1 MKKRVISWLLC
12 LALCLS
18 MLSVAAL
25 AEDVQAPEGPASS
38 MNEPQPEPRA
48 KENETPAPEPEKKV
62 QSELMTAEKLLMPL
76 SLGDENSPFS
86 SISIVVSQDGTEIG
100 DNNQGILNKSVTLY
114 GDLICKDA
122 AQRDTIMLNSTI
134 SLKVDGVESKSGLG
148 KTTNSSEILVQA
160 SDFTPEKENYT
171 ITLSIAYREYSKI
184 ITRDLAF
191 KKCTHPSLNDSTG
204 KCSQCGAALVAE
216 LTAGASSSATYYETL
231 TEALDAAQEAA
242 AGSTVTLL
250 DNCSLGSYEL
260 QKGIFTLDLDGHAL
274 TQTGNPLWVS
284 GTANLTVKNNSSNAK
299 NTGEFSL
306 QSETATLSVTK
317 SSKYALLMNS
327 VSGMNVAC
335 FLGPDMGYKKAD
347 RAWASFS
354 ELRGTAI
361 YNVTV
366 EEAPFTTSDIT
377 VSPEDAYVNRKVALS
392 VTLSNL
398 KTGTTPTC
406 SYFVSDSSNN
416 QTSYE
421 GITLDAN
428 QAFTAEFTP
437 RVDQYYIQAWIT
449 ADEFTVVKTI
459 KKTFKTCAHS
469 YGDVDQKTG
478 FCSGCNSQMA
488 ASVSPSSFVDQR
500 TYYETFDLAM
510 KAAWEMLKSK
520 DCWFTMFQDAQVGT
534 IEYQYLNVLGGK
546 TLYMDL
552 NEKTLTSRGV
562 AFRVP
567 AKEWK
572 LNLSNGTVI
581 GDTTNHKPVQGVI
594 EVEAGGSLNVHGGTI
609 QNKGA
614 ADKGVNAP
622 SIMVHGYSSNS
633 GPVRGY
639 AYIAGDADSN
649 FGSLFISGGNVTA
662 NGGTYDHAKVTYG
675 GSLEVINGRFQGD
688 VTVDD
693 HTSLVVNSNLAYF
706 DGTLTFEPYGM
717 GRLTNGNY
725 KHIITKEATLGKL
738 SNNTLDVFYIGEVYQ
753 PDAKNQSE
761 LKAGE
766 DTYIT
771 IRKHKHDFSNNGTCA
786 CGEEAEAYLW
796 VNGPQ
801 QYGYFDDMLA
811 LAEKAEGSCV
821 YLRRDVTIIRD
832 TPVTEGNFSIAGG
845 SFKVTCSGSSAL
857 VFSGGTVS
865 IRDGM
870 FGRLKVTGKGK
881 LTLNGGNYYAIDVT
895 DSSVYTNYGEILATN
910 RAFKHQSTWESKT
923 SITGKSFDV
932 TSTNAPK
939 SVEKPPFDSV
949 SVEPTVKTVYYGA
962 PVTFTAAVIRDDSG
976 KALSYQWYTVAS
988 DGTKTAIDDETG
1000 ETMTV
1005 NEAAGTYQYL
1015 CQVTCEDYTLSS
1027 NTVRLTVQRIDLS
1040 DAALSATIQT
1050 REYNGKYNATIEDG
1064 SSLTLGNMTVPAS
1077 AYTLSAVFADRNVG
1091 ADKDVTVK
1099 VTLTNP
1105 NYCFGYDA
1113 NNQPIMEK
1121 TFETTGTITQ
1131 NTQSNLI
1138 SKDENIYNS
1147 AANTYEFDLDSYL
1160 TAIKDDL
1167 GTMSYGTPQPQSLQ
1181 SGIGTPVLEGHTL
1194 KLPVSAMLWTSPIEL
1209 GKITIPVNSQNYANV
1224 SIEICLKLVERTAV
1238 TATATPSKTELT
1250 YGERLDTIT
1259 LSGKTTPEL
1268 QGTFVWQKP
1277 DAILDVGT
1285 YTELGWKFTPVDYT
1299 YAEASGTA
1307 KITVK
1312 QAKLQDPAP
1321 MTLMI
1326 YNGWAAT
1333 YEAALPE
1340 LPTLKEGLHFGN
1352 DAAYGTPDVSADGYY
1367 SSGAEL
1373 KTVNGKQDV
1382 SIPILKNETTKEGQ
1396 AGTITVQYT
1405 SQNYEPVTLAINLV
1419 AKNRTAPTFILTAD
1433 HDTLSGG
1440 GKVTLTLERGN
1451 LPDGA
1456 VVMVSG
1462 TDEAGNAV
1470 TLTDNGDG
1478 TYSAT
1483 LPNKTQTYTFI
1494 AVYDG
1499 SQTIAP
1505 KTDVAT
1511 VKVQQ
1516 RSSGGGEPAKPSFPV
1531 KISNSGDKKTAEI
1544 DLSGTKSGI
1553 TDVTLPTDAVKKI
1566 VDSDVVSLTV
1576 KLPDVTVSFDD
1587 KALAA
1592 VAEQSSGAD
1601 LSLSVN
1607 VGTANN
1613 SNLTDA
1619 QKNAITGAREL
1630 SVIEVSLSSNGEK
1643 ISNFNGGSVTIDVPF
1658 QWSMKGLLR
1667 AYYIDENGN
1676 KSAIDVT
1683 YKNGVATLVLNHFS
1697 TYVVE
1702 AVDALSFTDVS
1713 AKAYHFD
1720 AVAWA
1725 VKNKITSGQSD
1736 TLFAPDASC
1745 TRAQMVTFL
1754 WRANGSPE
1762 PTVTELPFTD
1772 VAADAY
1778 YAKAVLWAVENGITT
1793 GTSDTTFDPDGVVTR
1808 AEAVT
1813 FLWRSAGN
1821 PAAEGKLFADVE
1833 STKYYAEAVRWA
1845 VANGVT
1851 KGVSDTSFAPGS
1863 ACTRAQIVTFL
1874 YRNCTNK

>member
-48 KENETPAPEPEKKV
+48 KENEPPAPEPEKKV

-76 SLGDENSPFS
+76 ADDTPFTVSFTATQNGNTITDENPGV
-86 SISIVVSQDGTEIG
+86 ISGGEVTLTVRIQLLDISLRNDIIKAAQQSTLQV
-100 DNNQGILNKSVTLY
+100 DNNNITFAGVGGEGNDTLV
-114 GDLICKDA
+114 ITITFA
-122 AQRDTIMLNSTI
+122 A
-134 SLKVDGVESKSGLG
+134 
-148 KTTNSSEILVQA
+148 SSESHSVKYL
-160 SDFTPEKENYT
+160 
-171 ITLSIAYREYSKI
+171 ITYNNQETTAE
-184 ITRDLAF
+184 
-191 KKCTHPSLNDSTG
+191 CTLRFGVCSHLEAIEVNG
-204 KCSQCGAALVAE
+204 KFKCSQCGATLVAE
-216 LTAGASSSATYYETL
+216 INSATYYETL
-231 TEALDAAQEAA
+231 SKALDAAQEAA

-250 DNCSLGSYEL
+250 DDCSLGNYEL
-260 QKGIFTLDLDGHAL
+260 QKGTFTLDFNGHTL
-274 TQTGNPLWVS
+274 TQPGNPLWVS
-284 GTANLTVKNNSSNAK
+284 GTANLTVKNDRSGADYN
-299 NTGEFSL
+299 GRFYL
-306 QSETATLSVTK
+306 QSKTATLSLTIG
-317 SSKYALLMNS
+317 SKYAKIMSDSS
-327 VSGMNVAC
+327 VGYI
-335 FLGPDMGYKKAD
+335 LGPDMGYKVD
-347 RAWASFS
+347 RKWAGLNQLYSTYI
-354 ELRGTAI
+354 E
-361 YNVTV
+361 NVTV
-366 EEAPFTTSDIT
+366 ERYLFSTSDIT
-377 VSPEDAYVNRKVALS
+377 VTPEDTYVNRKVTLS
-392 VTLSNL
+392 VTLDGLADGSEATCEYSV
-398 KTGTTPTC
+398 KTSASSGTTNSEWLGSFRLDT
-406 SYFVSDSSNN
+406 N
-416 QTSYE
+416 QT
-421 GITLDAN
+421 
-428 QAFTAEFTP
+428 FTTDYTP
-437 RVDQYYIQAWIT
+437 KVS
-449 ADEFTVVKTI
+449 ECTI
-459 KKTFKTCAHS
+459 CAQIKYGDFYVIKKLEKTFKTCAHG
-469 YGDVDQKTG
+469 YGDVDQNTG
-478 FCSGCNSQMA
+478 YCRGCNSQMA
-488 ASVSPSSFVDQR
+488 ASLSPNRLVNQR
-500 TYYETFDLAM
+500 TYYETFDLALS
-510 KAAWEMLKSK
+510 AAWVMLRTS

-534 IEYQYLNVLGGK
+534 ISYDYASGGNTLHMELNGQTLSGG
-546 TLYMDL
+546 
-552 NEKTLTSRGV
+552 V
-562 AFRVP
+562 VFRVP
-567 AKEWK
+567 ANKWK
-572 LNLSNGTVI
+572 LSLESSGTVI
-581 GDTTNHKPVQGVI
+581 GDTSNATGVRGVI
-594 EVEAGGSLNVHGGTI
+594 EVAPGGSLNIHGGTIKI

-614 ADKGVNAP
+614 ETKGAYAP
-622 SIMVHGYSSNS
+622 SIMVEGSS
-633 GPVRGY
+633 GTELVRGV
-639 AYIAGDADSN
+639 AEISGDKYSD
-649 FGSLFISGGNVTA
+649 FGSLWVNCGKVTA
-662 NGGTYDHAKVTYG
+662 NGGTYHHARVTPG
-675 GSLEVINGRFQGD
+675 GELEVKNGKFQGD

-693 HTSLVVNSNLAYF
+693 HALLVVGSTSAYF
-706 DGTLTFEPYGM
+706 DGMLTFKSDGM
-717 GRLTNGNY
+717 GRLSLGNY
-725 KHIITKEATLGKL
+725 KHIKTENATLGKL
-738 SNNTLDVFYIGEVYQ
+738 NNNYAYVFMNGGVYV
-753 PDAKNQSE
+753 PNARNLAE
-761 LKAGE
+761 LIAVEGK
-766 DTYIT
+766 YIT
-771 IRKHKHDFSNNGTCA
+771 IENHTHDYDDTGKCKICN
-786 CGEEAEAYLW
+786 EEAEAYLL
-796 VNGPQ
+796 VNGQ
-801 QYGYFDDMLA
+801 RSYGYFDKMLA
-811 LAEKAEGSCV
+811 LAEEKDGSCV
-821 YLRRDVTIIRD
+821 YLLKDVTIIRD
-832 TPVTEGNFSIAGG
+832 TPISKGKFALSLG
-845 SFKVTCSGSSAL
+845 SKRLRCAASQNEIAL
-857 VFSGGTVS
+857 VISGGEIS
-865 IRDGM
+865 IKDGT
-870 FGRLKVTGKGK
+870 FDRLKVTRDGK
-881 LTLNGGNYYAIDVT
+881 LTLNGGKYYAIDVT
-895 DSSVYTNYGEILATN
+895 DSTYENYGQLLPDDY
-910 RAFKHQSTWESKT
+910 AFKASTGWEAKGD
-923 SITGKSFDV
+923 ITEKSFASDTAKEVKILPLRSVTISADGETTVPYGTSVKFTATVEPNSSSGTTCQWYRNGVAIQNATTNTLVANEPVDDYTYRCDV
-932 TSTNAPK
+932 T
-939 SVEKPPFDSV
+939 
-949 SVEPTVKTVYYGA
+949 
-962 PVTFTAAVIRDDSG
+962 RDG
-976 KALSYQWYTVAS
+976 
-988 DGTKTAIDDETG
+988 
-1000 ETMTV
+1000 
-1005 NEAAGTYQYL
+1005 
-1015 CQVTCEDYTLSS
+1015 YTLSS
-1027 NTVRLTVQRIDLS
+1027 NTVQLTVQRIDLS
-1040 DAALSATIQT
+1040 TAALSASIQT
-1050 REYNGKYNATIEDG
+1050 REYNGTYNATIEDG
-1064 SSLTLGNMTVPAS
+1064 SSLTLGSMTIPAS

-1131 NTQSNLI
+1131 DMSHI
-1138 SKDENIYNS
+1138 EESKTVDAYSGI
-1147 AANTYEFDLDSYL
+1147 AHTYMVDLDACLSKL
-1160 TAIKDDL
+1160 QNL
-1167 GTMSYGTPQPQSLQ
+1167 GIEGYQITEKNIVVSKLIDANQV
-1181 SGIGTPVLEGHTL
+1181 VLEKHNL
-1194 KLPVSAMLWTSPIEL
+1194 K
-1209 GKITIPVNSQNYANV
+1209 IPVKAVVTAPDTEAAQFTITVTCKNYSDVTIRVRVVTKDRSQ
-1224 SIEICLKLVERTAV
+1224 V

-1259 LSGKTTPEL
+1259 LSGETTPKL
-1268 QGTFVWQKP
+1268 QGTFAWQTP
-1277 DAILDVGT
+1277 DAILDAGT
-1285 YTELGWKFTPVDYT
+1285 YTDLDWKFTPNDYT

-1713 AKAYHFD
+1713 AKAYYFD

>member
-18 MLSVAAL
+18 MLPVAAL
-25 AEDVQAPEGPASS
+25 AEDVQEPEGPAPS

-76 SLGDENSPFS
+76 SLDESSLPFTVGEILAEQDSEDIGTDGVIGVETILRVVVSNITTQQRGDITRAGGLAITVDGDSLEQTPAFGGSGDEDY
-86 SISIVVSQDGTEIG
+86 VY
-100 DNNQGILNKSVTLY
+100 SV
-114 GDLICKDA
+114 
-122 AQRDTIMLNSTI
+122 
-134 SLKVDGVESKSGLG
+134 
-148 KTTNSSEILVQA
+148 
-160 SDFTPEKENYT
+160 FTPTQTSHSVCVT
-171 ITLSIAYREYSKI
+171 ITYDKITVTRTREL
-184 ITRDLAF
+184 TFA
-191 KKCTHPSLNDSTG
+191 KCQHPDIKNGNT
-204 KCSQCGAALVAE
+204 CTQCGATLVAE
-216 LTAGASSSATYYETL
+216 LTAGESSSVTYYDTL
-231 TEALDAAQEAA
+231 EAALNAAQEAD

-250 DNCSLGSYEL
+250 ADCSLSSYEL
-260 QKGIFTLDLDGHAL
+260 QKGTFTLDLDGHTL
-274 TQTGNPLWVS
+274 TQHGNPLWVS
-284 GTANLTVKNNSSNAK
+284 GTANLTVKNDRSGADYN
-299 NTGEFSL
+299 GRFYL
-306 QSETATLSVTK
+306 QSKTATLSLTIG
-317 SSKYALLMNS
+317 SKYAKIMS
-327 VSGMNVAC
+327 YSGVGYI
-335 FLGPDMGYKKAD
+335 LGPDMGYKIGKD
-347 RAWASFS
+347 WVDLGQLYRTTI
-354 ELRGTAI
+354 ED
-361 YNVTV
+361 VTV
-366 EEAPFTTSDIT
+366 ERYPFSTTDIT
-377 VSPEDAYVNRKVALS
+377 VTPEDTYVNRKVTLS
-392 VTLSNL
+392 VTLDGLADGSDATCEYSV
-398 KTGTTPTC
+398 KTSASSGTTNSEWLGSFKLDT
-406 SYFVSDSSNN
+406 N
-416 QTSYE
+416 QT
-421 GITLDAN
+421 
-428 QAFTAEFTP
+428 FTTDYTP
-437 RVDQYYIQAWIT
+437 KVS
-449 ADEFTVVKTI
+449 ECTI
-459 KKTFKTCAHS
+459 CAQIKCGNLYVIKKLEKTFKTCAHS
-469 YGDVDQKTG
+469 YLDVNQNTG
-478 FCSGCNSQMA
+478 YCRKCDSQMA
-488 ASVSPSSFVDQR
+488 ASLSPNRLVAKR
-500 TYYETFDLAM
+500 TYYETFDLALS
-510 KAAWEMLKSK
+510 AAWVMLETS

-534 IEYQYLNVLGGK
+534 INYEYASGGNTLHMELNGQTLSGG
-546 TLYMDL
+546 
-552 NEKTLTSRGV
+552 V
-562 AFRVP
+562 VFRVP
-567 AKEWK
+567 ANKWK
-572 LNLSNGTVI
+572 LSLESSGTVI
-581 GDTTNHKPVQGVI
+581 GDTSKATGVRGVI
-594 EVEAGGSLNVHGGTI
+594 EVAPGGSLNIHGGTIKI

-614 ADKGVNAP
+614 ETKGAYAP
-622 SIMVHGYSSNS
+622 SIMVEGYS
-633 GPVRGY
+633 GTELVRGV
-639 AYIAGDADSN
+639 ADISGDAESD
-649 FGSLFISGGNVTA
+649 FGSLWVNCGKVTA
-662 NGGTYDHAKVTYG
+662 NGGTYDHARVTYG
-675 GSLEVINGRFQGD
+675 GELKVSNGKFQGD
-688 VTVDD
+688 VTVDGNA
-693 HTSLVVNSNLAYF
+693 SLVVGSTSAYF
-706 DGTLTFEPYGM
+706 DGMLTFKSDGM
-717 GRLTNGNY
+717 GRLSLGNY
-725 KHIITKEATLGKL
+725 KHIKTENATLGKL
-738 SNNTLDVFYIGEVYQ
+738 NNNYAYVFMNGGVYV
-753 PDAKNQSE
+753 PDARNLSE
-761 LKAGE
+761 LTAVEGK
-766 DTYIT
+766 YIT
-771 IRKHKHDFSNNGTCA
+771 IENHTHDYDDTGKCKICN
-786 CGEEAEAYLW
+786 EEAEAYLL
-796 VNGPQ
+796 VNGQ
-801 QYGYFDDMLA
+801 RSYGYFDKMLD
-811 LAEKAEGSCV
+811 LAEEKDGSCV
-821 YLRRDVTIIRD
+821 YLLKDVTIIRD
-832 TPVTEGNFSIAGG
+832 TPVEKGNFNIAGG
-845 SFKVTCSGSSAL
+845 SFKVTCSGSYAL
-857 VFSGGTVS
+857 KFSGGTVS
-865 IRDGM
+865 IGDGT
-870 FGRLKVTGKGK
+870 FGRLKVTGEGK
-881 LTLNGGNYYAIDVT
+881 LTLNGGKYYAIDVAGST
-895 DSSVYTNYGEILATN
+895 YENYGQLLPDGY
-910 RAFKHQSTWESKT
+910 AFKTSSGWEAKGDITEESFASDTAKEVKILPLRSVTISPDGETTVPNGT
-923 SITGKSFDV
+923 SVKFTA
-932 TSTNAPK
+932 T
-939 SVEKPPFDSV
+939 
-949 SVEPTVKTVYYGA
+949 VEPNSS
-962 PVTFTAAVIRDDSG
+962 SG
-976 KALSYQWYTVAS
+976 TTYQWYHNGVAIQS
-988 DGTKTAIDDETG
+988 ATTNALVANEPVGGYTYRCDVTRDG
-1000 ETMTV
+1000 
-1005 NEAAGTYQYL
+1005 
-1015 CQVTCEDYTLSS
+1015 YTLSS
-1027 NTVRLTVQRIDLS
+1027 NTVQLTVQRIDLS
-1040 DAALSATIQT
+1040 DATLSATIAERAYDGT
-1050 REYNGKYNATIEDG
+1050 TNATVTSSSIG
-1064 SSLTLGNMTVPAS
+1064 SSGLTAGMGYTISS
-1077 AYTLSAVFADRNVG
+1077 AEFEDANAGEN
-1091 ADKDVTVK
+1091 KKVTVK
-1099 VTLTNP
+1099 VKLTNH

-1113 NNQPIMEK
+1113 NEQPIMEK
-1121 TFETTGTITQ
+1121 TFDTTGTIAQ
-1131 NTQSNLI
+1131 NTDSRAPI
-1138 SKDENIYNS
+1138 SVVENIYNS
-1147 AANTYEFDLDSYL
+1147 AAHTYEFDLDSYL
-1160 TAIKDDL
+1160 TTIKGDL

-1181 SGIGTPVLEGHTL
+1181 SGIGTPDLDGHTL

-1505 KTDVAT
+1505 KTDAAT